1 MFNKYANRFKINNFL
16 LIKIVSFITSMFPSS
31 IFLFFKY
38 TNEYTKFL
46 GYIPK
51 NLFVNI
57 FIIVEIF
64 SALTIYFFFRMS
76 DMSKKRNLSQ
86 NYNVKRY
93 HLEDVVRDKNTTTNY
108 LLANVLPMIALEL
121 DYNYNFIFFIFLFI
135 SLGFMYIK
143 NDLFYNNPFYDFM
156 GIKVYTSKVFE
167 IVENDKYIKRN
178 ISIVLSK
185 SSVYDFDNNECRG
198 VVFKDVLIILK
209 SL

>member
-16 LIKIVSFITSMFPSS
+16 LIKIVSFITSMFPLS

-121 DYNYNFIFFIFLFI
+121 DYNYNFIFFIFLF
-135 SLGFMYIK
+135 
-143 NDLFYNNPFYDFM
+143 NNPFYDFM